1 MASHL
6 YVSFWDLCLDNL
18 PQGRFERR
26 VIGAG
31 EASAMICAARADKT
45 LLCVSKDDLLA
56 PYRTKERRRHQE
68 LCTVLRASYNCPLR
82 FEDFLT
88 TLDDEGTAVQSITPL
103 QVAELQPR
111 DRLLVVTCDY
121 QLADKTKASA
131 EPLLRQAALSGKPL
145 IVRGHFLSDPL
156 NARRTTKYS
165 SAHVPLGLHQVS
177 PETPRCVRTA
187 RVRSFL
193 P

>member
-82 FEDFLT
+82 LGISSPPSMT
-88 TLDDEGTAVQSITPL
+88 RGLPS
-103 QVAELQPR
+103 R
-111 DRLLVVTCDY
+111 
-121 QLADKTKASA
+121 ASH
-131 EPLLRQAALSGKPL
+131 RH
-145 IVRGHFLSDPL
+145 R
-156 NARRTTKYS
+156 
-165 SAHVPLGLHQVS
+165 
-177 PETPRCVRTA
+177 
-187 RVRSFL
+187 
-193 P
+193 

>member
-26 VIGAG
+26 VIVPVKPARC
-31 EASAMICAARADKT
+31 CAARADKT

-68 LCTVLRASYNCPLR
+68 LCTVLRASYNCPLH

-121 QLADKTKASA
+121 RLADKTKASA
-131 EPLLRQAALSGKPL
+131 GVEDRFVLAADSVGFHLIAALSPQEAAPK
-145 IVRGHFLSDPL
+145 
-156 NARRTTKYS
+156 
-165 SAHVPLGLHQVS
+165 
-177 PETPRCVRTA
+177 
-187 RVRSFL
+187 
-193 P
+193 

>member
-103 QVAELQPR
+103 QVAELQPHATINSPTR
-111 DRLLVVTCDY
+111 RRP
-121 QLADKTKASA
+121 APAWKT
-131 EPLLRQAALSGKPL
+131 ALSWP
-145 IVRGHFLSDPL
+145 
-156 NARRTTKYS
+156 RTLWGS
-165 SAHVPLGLHQVS
+165 I
-177 PETPRCVRTA
+177 
-187 RVRSFL
+187 
-193 P
+193 